1 MKTYLRFKGYNP
13 LTLDLLGAPYNIL
26 ISVTGNL
33 AKKISQRVSKAG
45 VMKKKIFWYYN
56 YIWFVEKLYY

>member
-1 MKTYLRFKGYNP
+1 MKTYLRFKGYNT

-45 VMKKKIFWYYN
+45 VKIGRN
-56 YIWFVEKLYY
+56 ARDQEAGKELQERV

>member
-45 VMKKKIFWYYN
+45 VNACLAF
-56 YIWFVEKLYY
+56 